1 MSEWEIP
8 DIGSPQGLRELG
20 YQVRFVTHTMC
31 GAECM
36 VTVPFYTKG
45 VWRHCLNSGA
55 MCSNVHKKTLGG
67 LTPGFPW
74 EQSWSA
80 GFTLLEMLIASF
92 LIGVIVTALWSLSS
106 VYTRLF
112 EAGLHRVET
121 VQVVRAL
128 VEQLRKDL
136 LHAVQDPI
144 GGIPTSERRSVPVRR
159 FGLFGTETELR
170 LDVLQPLPEGGQGEA
185 EYGGRHTATAGPRKA
200 RLPELRTVYYRFQ
213 SFQSS
218 SDSSEGSDQ
227 AIGELLQSSQKLP
240 VLPGLIRWEEDF
252 ETPLSQKSETSP
264 SVSGFGSGGL
274 AKELSRQQEGF
285 AASFSSQPSLPEL
298 YQELEKT
305 FGKQVLYL
313 PEVVDFRFRYFDG
326 QSWSSRWDS
335 LARRALPVAI
345 EVVFRVELD
354 SGGPKQR
361 LGTAGEAG
369 PSGQSVGSEAGQ
381 FAESQRTGQMYRIV
395 VEIPGSPRFQGAR
408 RVTPV
413 TERPRIP
420 PVPVRPVVPPRP
432 RLARPIESPRPLAPA
447 DQWMRVSE

>member
-1 MSEWEIP
+1 
-8 DIGSPQGLRELG
+8 
-20 YQVRFVTHTMC
+20 
-31 GAECM
+31 
-36 VTVPFYTKG
+36 
-45 VWRHCLNSGA
+45 
-55 MCSNVHKKTLGG
+55 MCSKIHKRFRKA
-67 LTPGFPW
+67 LTPGFTCG
-74 EQSWSA
+74 QGCST

-144 GGIPTSERRSVPVRR
+144 GGISTTERRSVPVRR

-170 LDVLQPLPEGGQGEA
+170 LDVLQPLPEGGQGEP
-185 EYGGRHTATAGPRKA
+185 EYGDRHTATAGSRKA
-200 RLPELRTVYYRFQ
+200 RLPELRTVYYRFHA
-213 SFQSS
+213 FQSS
-218 SDSSEGSDQ
+218 LGSSQDSDQ
-227 AIGELLQSSQKLP
+227 PVGGPLESSQKLP
-240 VLPGLIRWEEDF
+240 ILPGLIRWEEDF
-252 ETPLSQKSETSP
+252 ETPLSQKTESST
-264 SVSGFGSGGL
+264 SVSGLGLGGMG
-274 AKELSRQQEGF
+274 KEERRQQEGF
-285 AASFSSQPSLPEL
+285 PASFSSQLSLPEL

-305 FGKQVLYL
+305 FGEQVLYL
-313 PEVVDFRFRYFDG
+313 PEVVDFRLRYFDG

-345 EVVFRVELD
+345 EVVFRVELEAE
-354 SGGPKQR
+354 GPEDR
-361 LGTAGEAG
+361 LAGEG
-369 PSGQSVGSEAGQ
+369 GTGTSPQSVGSE
-381 FAESQRTGQMYRIV
+381 TGQMAESRRPGQIYRIV

-413 TERPRIP
+413 TERPRMP
-420 PVPVRPVVPPRP
+420 PVPVRPAVPPRP
-432 RLARPIESPRPLAPA
+432 PLPRPVEPPRPLAPA